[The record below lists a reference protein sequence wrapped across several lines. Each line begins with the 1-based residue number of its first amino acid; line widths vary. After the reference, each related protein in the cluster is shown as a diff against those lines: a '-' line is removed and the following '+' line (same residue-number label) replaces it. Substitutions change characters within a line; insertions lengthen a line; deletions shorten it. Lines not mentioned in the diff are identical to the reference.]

1 MMRFMLK
8 SKLHMATVTDKNM
21 EYEGSIEIDEELMKA
36 VDLKE
41 NEKVLVADV
50 NNGER
55 FETYVIKGKPSSG
68 TIALNGAAARLVE
81 KGDKVIIMSFALFED
96 REYKGPK
103 VAILN
108 SKNQIVQM
116 KSESNCC

>member
-1 MMRFMLK
+1 MRFMLK

-21 EYEGSIEIDEELMKA
+21 AYEGSIEIDEELMKA

-55 FETYVIKGKPSSG
+55 FETYVIKGKPNSG
-68 TIALNGAAARLVE
+68 VIALNGAAARLVE
-81 KGDKVIIMSFALFED
+81 KGDKVIIMSFALFSD
-96 REYKGPK
+96 DEYKGPK

-108 SKNQIVQM
+108 DKNQIVQI
-116 KSESNCC
+116 KNKTDCC